1 MDEKIQKIV
10 DSLTVIQSMFA
21 EDVYIA
27 VSDMEKIVGLI
38 QPKTFHYD
46 QKVGDSIDKFSN
58 LPTFK
63 AYETG
68 EKIIWESPES
78 KLKVITSPILD
89 EKTVIGGVILL
100 FPNSEVMQLR
110 NETHELI
117 ASVQQISITTHEIE
131 ESSEQVTQSIQ
142 NLKVET
148 ENMTTKIGETYGIL
162 SLIQNISNQSNLL
175 GLNASIEAA
184 RAGDVGKGFNVV
196 ASEIRKMAELSAKS
210 TKKIENQLNDIQ
222 KSIVQTNQSI
232 QNMTE
237 SSAKHAQNVKELR
250 DTYAH
255 VEETAKRLSEN
266 KI

>member
-21 EDVYIA
+21 ENVYIA

-46 QKVGDSIDKFSN
+46 QKVGDSIEKFRN

-68 EKIIWESPES
+68 ERIIWESPDG
-78 KLKVITSPILD
+78 KLKVVTVPILD
-89 EKTVIGGVILL
+89 DAKIIGAIIVLY
-100 FPNSEVMQLR
+100 PNSEVLQLR

-117 ASVQQISITTHEIE
+117 ASVQQISTTTHEIE

-148 ENMTTKIGETYGIL
+148 ENMTNKIGETYGIL

-184 RAGDVGKGFNVV
+184 RAGDVEKDL
-196 ASEIRKMAELSAKS
+196 MW
-210 TKKIENQLNDIQ
+210 
-222 KSIVQTNQSI
+222 
-232 QNMTE
+232 
-237 SSAKHAQNVKELR
+237 
-250 DTYAH
+250 
-255 VEETAKRLSEN
+255 
-266 KI
+266 